1 MQDGEIIEPTGGPD
15 PLWVPSLTEMDEEAD
30 TPVDIDD
37 VHFDLYNTEKS
48 RVKECGDHGTWWYW
62 LRSAMASS
70 TTYFESVNLNGSVP
84 YSNYA
89 DYTYGVC
96 FGFCI

>member
-1 MQDGEIIEPTGGPD
+1 
-15 PLWVPSLTEMDEEAD
+15 MDEEAD

-62 LRSAMASS
+62 LRSATASNA
-70 TTYFESVNLNGSVP
+70 TGFEYVSYNGSVP
-84 YSNYA
+84 YSNVA
-89 DYTYGVC
+89 GGAGGVC